1 MCRREDKAMITPSH
15 LNTNSVLSVEYKISK
30 SPWLN
35 LRLPDICISPDLMIS
50 SLLVTSVLL
59 SMVASSLS
67 SQRPISWRIL
77 LMWTQGYIKLMSLPP
92 VICNNI
98 IPLCSVYCIASIRGD
113 ILFRVLFTH
122 LTVTKSDT
130 FGSDAQFSY
139 FRCKTF
145 EICHNFPLLVIP
157 ETKLEKYER
166 ILSNLPA
173 RRKDRITRNSVLS
186 E

>member
-15 LNTNSVLSVEYKISK
+15 LNTNSVFSVEYKISESHLGSISFFLTSASAQTWWSPRSSCPLSS
-30 SPWLN
+30 SPW
-35 LRLPDICISPDLMIS
+35 RPLPCPARDRSPGGYCWCEPRDISGWCHYHPS
-50 SLLVTSVLL
+50 SVT
-59 SMVASSLS
+59 
-67 SQRPISWRIL
+67 I
-77 LMWTQGYIKLMSLPP
+77 
-92 VICNNI
+92 
-98 IPLCSVYCIASIRGD
+98 LCSVYCIASIRGD

-130 FGSDAQFSY
+130 LRSDARFSY

-145 EICHNFPLLVIP
+145 KICHNFPLLVIP